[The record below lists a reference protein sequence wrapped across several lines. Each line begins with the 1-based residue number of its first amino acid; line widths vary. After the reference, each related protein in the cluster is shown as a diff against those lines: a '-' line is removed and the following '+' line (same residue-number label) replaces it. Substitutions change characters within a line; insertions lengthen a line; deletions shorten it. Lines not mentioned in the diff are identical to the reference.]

1 MNTKTIMFENRSWIT
16 GATSVCPL
24 GNTPDKAVDSIL
36 ADEKAFT
43 TEHRYQHL
51 IRQPCAQIVSGNQGE
66 STQTDFNTD
75 DFLVRISDNCLSQL
89 LTETRVLERYQPSE
103 VGLFLGTTTMGIFA
117 SLQQFGLATNA
128 KAESFYLSATMQQ
141 NTLLE
146 RLLDR
151 HPIRGFSEIYSTAC
165 SSGAL
170 AILQGHD
177 AVRSGM
183 LKACIAG
190 GFDVLTPVTLA
201 GFSSLQVISSVPAV
215 PFSKS
220 CEGVT
225 LSEGGGLI
233 LIEKQPGMNPFGSIL
248 GGASGSECWHLTQ
261 PEPNGLGMVRTMEA
275 ALNEAKVTPDQIS
288 YINAHGTGTPANDKA
303 ESRAIK
309 KLFEPTIPY
318 HSTKQWHGH
327 TLAGSGAL
335 ETVMTLKLLQ
345 RPESLGVLLPGFDG
359 RRRKPLALTNSFGF
373 GGSNVSLVIERA
385 SYG

>member
-1 MNTKTIMFENRSWIT
+1 MNSKITMSENRSWIT

-24 GNTPDKAVDSIL
+24 GKTSDKAVESIL
-36 ADEKAFT
+36 NDRKAFT

-51 IRQPCAQIVSGNQGE
+51 IRQPCAQIISGTQGG
-66 STQTDFNTD
+66 STQSEFNTD
-75 DFLVRISDNCLSQL
+75 DFLVQITDQCLSQL
-89 LTETRVLERYQPSE
+89 LTESRVLDRYHPSE
-103 VGLFLGTTTMGIFA
+103 VGLLLGTTTMGIFA
-117 SLQQFGLATNA
+117 SLQQFGIATDA
-128 KAESFYLSATMQQ
+128 KAESFYLSSTMQQ

-146 RLLDR
+146 RLLAR

-220 CEGVT
+220 CEGIT
-225 LSEGGGLI
+225 LSEGGGLV
-233 LIEKQPGMNPFGSIL
+233 LIEKTPGMSPLGAIL

-261 PEPNGLGMVRTMEA
+261 PEPNGQGMVRTMEA
-275 ALNEAKVTPDQIS
+275 ALNEANVPPNQIS

-309 KLFEPTIPY
+309 KLFEPMIPY

-345 RPESLGVLLPGFDG
+345 RSESLGALLPGFDT
-359 RRRKPLALTNSFGF
+359 RRKKPLALTNSFGF
-373 GGSNVSLVIERA
+373 GGSNVSLVIER
-385 SYG
+385 S